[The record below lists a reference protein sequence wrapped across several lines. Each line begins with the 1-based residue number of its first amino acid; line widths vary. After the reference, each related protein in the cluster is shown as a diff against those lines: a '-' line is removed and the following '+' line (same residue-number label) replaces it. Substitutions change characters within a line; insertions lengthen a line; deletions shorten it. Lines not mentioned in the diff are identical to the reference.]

1 MDSGFKMSRLCQ
13 VASLAVLLATIAS
26 AQVES
31 LPAPTVHGNSFEI
44 LANSRYSV
52 HSGFTS
58 ALSRQVLANILWAMN
73 RVPLL
78 GSYREIYVATPDNV
92 YLYDSL
98 ANTLVVHLSG
108 DHRYNSQGAF
118 QVGIACTR
126 NEEAGY
132 AIQAGLL
139 AGEAF
144 WDSSG
149 GDVVSCPMQF
159 ATNYANSNWQPSHSI
174 MMVDV
179 FGHMTAT
186 GLTSVC
192 QAVSSDSSLPQ
203 PQVVGSD
210 TFEVVVSGLHQ
221 DSLFDPA
228 NLPIDAVSQLLWAGD
243 GVTPHMPIGKRGLT
257 IPSAVANYYLT
268 RKVYL
273 VRDTAVQR
281 YNNRLPPG
289 TNLSTSDHR
298 LELVTGGDRRDQLR
312 SACPGIPATAPV
324 YIVVCVADTNLNWAL
339 QEAGFA
345 GYQYLLQA
353 QSLGLQGFLTAP
365 ITPAERSAIISALGI
380 PGTDLPAVVFAGGA
394 PATKIVEPVA
404 PVSGRARL
412 QVFGNR
418 PPIRIECSL
427 VSAQAARLVIL
438 DLAGRLVREFDLM
451 PQPSGLLQLDW
462 DGLDNCGRQ
471 LPAGIYTCRLEAA
484 RTTGSARIVLAR

>member
-1 MDSGFKMSRLCQ
+1 MKCLCEAASV
-13 VASLAVLLATIAS
+13 VAVLATIAS

-31 LPAPTVHGNSFEI
+31 LPAPIVHGNSFEI
-44 LANSRYSV
+44 LSNSRYSV

-58 ALSRQVLANILWAMN
+58 ALPRQVLANILWAMN

-78 GSYREIYVATPDNV
+78 GAWREFYIATPQNV
-92 YLYDSL
+92 YRYDTA

-118 QVGIACTR
+118 QIGISCTR

-132 AIQAGLL
+132 AVQAGLL

-159 ATNYANSNWQPSHSI
+159 ATNYANSNWSPTHPV

-179 FGHMTAT
+179 FGQATAT
-186 GLTSVC
+186 GLNAYC
-192 QAVSSDSSLPQ
+192 QAVSSDSSLPLPHTTGTDSFELLVSNVQ
-203 PQVVGSD
+203 P
-210 TFEVVVSGLHQ
+210 
-221 DSLFDPA
+221 DSAFSPV
-228 NLPIDAVSQLLWAGD
+228 NLGIDAVSQLLWAGC
-243 GVTPHMPIGKRGLT
+243 GVTPHSPIGKRGLT

-324 YIVVCVADTNLNWAL
+324 YIVVCVADTSLNWAL

-380 PGTDLPAVVFAGGA
+380 PTTDLPAVIFAGGA
-394 PATKIVEPVA
+394 PATKIAEPAA
-404 PVSGRARL
+404 PAAGPVRL
-412 QVFGNR
+412 QVFGNS
-418 PPIRIECSL
+418 PPIRIDCSPI
-427 VSAQAARLVIL
+427 SSRTARLTIL
-438 DLAGRLVREFDLM
+438 DLSGRLVREFDLM
-451 PQPSGLLQLDW
+451 PQASGLLRLEW
-462 DGLDNCGRQ
+462 DGFDSYGRQ
-471 LPAGIYTCRLEAA
+471 VPAGVYTCRLEAA
-484 RTTGSARIVLAR
+484 RTTSSARIVLAR